1 MRRPML
7 RVGDDRAAK
16 LMESIPLLSQK
27 EFEFTREDFDYLRQ
41 VVSETTGIVSSE
53 DKYTMYYSRL
63 ARRLRALGLADFK
76 AYREYLRRN
85 PETESIELV
94 NSVTTNLTSFFRENH
109 HFDYLRNEV
118 LPAKRNNGMR
128 RLRIWSAGCSTGEE
142 AYSIAMTLQQAILD
156 INSWDI
162 AILATDI
169 DSQVV
174 QTAAG
179 GIYDRARIA
188 NIDPAMQKRFFHD
201 EPGTVAATVSVD
213 PGLRQMIRFQQLN
226 LLQPWPMREKFDL
239 IFCRNVVIYFDRETK
254 IRLID
259 RFAGQLV
266 RDGLLFMGHSE
277 SLYKTSDRFE
287 LLGKTVYRLIDAKA
301 ET

>member
-1 MRRPML
+1 ML
-7 RVGDDRAAK
+7 RVGDDQAA
-16 LMESIPLLSQK
+16 LIMEPIPLLSQK
-27 EFEFTREDFDYLRQ
+27 EFEFTREDFDFLRQ

-85 PETESIELV
+85 PETESVELV

-109 HFDYLRNEV
+109 HFEYLRDEV
-118 LPAKRNNGMR
+118 VPAKRNSAAR

-156 INSWDI
+156 ISRWDI

-174 QTAAG
+174 QTAER

-188 NIDPAMQKRFFHD
+188 NIDIALQQRFFRD
-201 EPGTVAATVSVD
+201 EAGAAGDKVSVD
-213 PGLRQMIRFQQLN
+213 PGLRDMIRFRQLN

-254 IRLID
+254 TRLVE
-259 RFAGQLV
+259 RFAGQLA

-277 SLYKTSDRFE
+277 SLYKTSDRFS
-287 LLGKTVYRLIDAKA
+287 LLGKTVYRLV
-301 ET
+301 ETGAGS

>member
-1 MRRPML
+1 
-7 RVGDDRAAK
+7 
-16 LMESIPLLSQK
+16 
-27 EFEFTREDFDYLRQ
+27 
-41 VVSETTGIVSSE
+41 
-53 DKYTMYYSRL
+53 MYYSRL

-109 HFDYLRNEV
+109 HFEFLRDEV
-118 LPAKRNNGMR
+118 VPAKRNSGDR

-162 AILATDI
+162 SILATDI
-169 DSQVV
+169 DSQVL
-174 QTAAG
+174 QTAER
-179 GIYDRARIA
+179 GIYDRVCVTNMDTAL
-188 NIDPAMQKRFFHD
+188 QQRFFRD
-201 EPGTVAATVSVD
+201 QAGAAGDTVSVD
-213 PGLRQMIRFQQLN
+213 PGLRQMIQFRQLN

-239 IFCRNVVIYFDRETK
+239 IFCRNVVIYFDRDTK
-254 IRLID
+254 IRLVD

-266 RDGLLFMGHSE
+266 QEGLLFMGHSE

-287 LLGKTVYRLIDAKA
+287 LLGKTVYRLIDAGA